1 MVNKLGPKVAAL
13 VEGRGGG
20 RAGIYSGKAAH
31 LERVF
36 DAQQALALEL

>member
-20 RAGIYSGKAAH
+20 RAGTYSGKAAY
-31 LERVF
+31 LERVS
-36 DAQQALALEL
+36 DAQQSLASEL